1 MPPSFTLTLFIS
13 LYIFQI
19 FLIPP
24 FTCNDD
30 NDNNNGSD
38 YSLEYENE
46 ETISEVNVGNPNPE
60 MLPNEYSELISA
72 ASQLAPEKYSK
83 LLTLRGIISHM
94 SFAEQL
100 ALIKS
105 VQNGGERFFDY
116 DTYIEY
122 MTQHGVNY
130 FHKEVQE
137 LSKYIEDHER
147 ILSEGVACYNS
158 IASKFSYEGSETT
171 NKVKTIVN
179 NMLLTQ
185 GKNNKCQAQF
195 ILNIYNLNL
204 RRRAYLFEL
213 KESEVN
219 PDTEF
224 EQNVF
229 FVYNRTE
236 SSNDIVGIKYKGT
249 EIEDLINY
257 YKAFAR
263 CQTNYTRVLTQLAME
278 AQIELSHLDGCIG
291 SEANDYAGN
300 SSDATSGENTI
311 RKGSI
316 VGVNNANKIRPDRK
330 TVNGY
335 FLNYGFKFGEVEPL
349 RKHYKYPDSV
359 TNKAKDVL
367 RYFGSYDYFFNV
379 INDIASNTKDIT
391 PIDGLFDV
399 FVDSLKFDGDIG
411 KDFDDA
417 SDQANM
423 IFLQVRNW
431 VVQCPKNFI
440 IKIYSHNNSY
450 YCEEYDNKSCPLTAE
465 AKYVF
470 NFHYTTDQ
478 MITLNNAILYVYCKD
493 IEHGIAY
500 VEGTDPHLGRVFDFI
515 SNNETMGKSISN
527 TIQSCFGSFASG
539 ASGDKDACRDVV
551 TTKCGNYIDRTCKNS
566 GLYDYI
572 SAYPANSVGVPYVC
586 INAFYGD
593 YPLECFELIE
603 KQFIAGTLSIK
614 PSAVVGNS
622 LFLARTSNEAF
633 VFEKKEWEVYGTQGT
648 YDDPDRFLMFS
659 DHVSELTAFANAN
672 AEYINILGATTSS
685 HDVVATKTA
694 LMKQMYLKQIN
705 MGEYIVYNKVML
717 LLLLLIIFV

>member
-1 MPPSFTLTLFIS
+1 
-13 LYIFQI
+13 
-19 FLIPP
+19 
-24 FTCNDD
+24 
-30 NDNNNGSD
+30 
-38 YSLEYENE
+38 
-46 ETISEVNVGNPNPE
+46 
-60 MLPNEYSELISA
+60 
-72 ASQLAPEKYSK
+72 
-83 LLTLRGIISHM
+83 
-94 SFAEQL
+94 
-100 ALIKS
+100 
-105 VQNGGERFFDY
+105 
-116 DTYIEY
+116 
-122 MTQHGVNY
+122 
-130 FHKEVQE
+130 
-137 LSKYIEDHER
+137 
-147 ILSEGVACYNS
+147 
-158 IASKFSYEGSETT
+158 
-171 NKVKTIVN
+171 
-179 NMLLTQ
+179 
-185 GKNNKCQAQF
+185 
-195 ILNIYNLNL
+195 
-204 RRRAYLFEL
+204 
-213 KESEVN
+213 
-219 PDTEF
+219 
-224 EQNVF
+224 
-229 FVYNRTE
+229 
-236 SSNDIVGIKYKGT
+236 
-249 EIEDLINY
+249 
-257 YKAFAR
+257 
-263 CQTNYTRVLTQLAME
+263 
-278 AQIELSHLDGCIG
+278 
-291 SEANDYAGN
+291 
-300 SSDATSGENTI
+300 
-311 RKGSI
+311 
-316 VGVNNANKIRPDRK
+316 
-330 TVNGY
+330 
-335 FLNYGFKFGEVEPL
+335 
-349 RKHYKYPDSV
+349 
-359 TNKAKDVL
+359 
-367 RYFGSYDYFFNV
+367 
-379 INDIASNTKDIT
+379 
-391 PIDGLFDV
+391 
-399 FVDSLKFDGDIG
+399 
-411 KDFDDA
+411 
-417 SDQANM
+417 M
-423 IFLQVRNW
+423 IFLQVRKW

-478 MITLNNAILYVYCKD
+478 MITLNNAVLYVYCKD
-493 IEHGIAY
+493 IDHGIAY

-705 MGEYIVYNKVML
+705 LGEYIVYNKVML
-717 LLLLLIIFV
+717 LLLLIIFVC